1 MTQYYCGMIWID
13 WKYMIPKNPKEAF
26 DFIKE
31 HREPAINKVIEQME
45 NSPTYTQFIQGIDIL
60 EIK

>member
-1 MTQYYCGMIWID
+1 MTQYFLGMIWLD
-13 WKYMIPKNPKEAF
+13 WKDTIPMNPYDALNY
-26 DFIKE
+26 IKK

-45 NSPTYTQFIQGIDIL
+45 NSEIYTQFIQGIEIT